1 MENRFAKAANKR
13 QTERE
18 EIKKATKLTTPK
30 PAKETPAKDENG
42 AGENT
47 ASLMIYLPEDLKQQ
61 LKIYAATHHRSVA
74 VILREWIAEKLNS

>member
-18 EIKKATKLTTPK
+18 EIKKAAKLTATTPGK
-30 PAKETPAKDENG
+30 GVPTQGEAG

-47 ASLMIYLPEDLKQQ
+47 ASLMIYLPPEVKQQ
-61 LKIYAATHHRSVA
+61 LKIYAATNNKSIA
-74 VILREWIAEKLNS
+74 VVLREWIVEKLNS